1 MNPAIREQLERCPSL
16 PSLPAV
22 AVQILEMCQKDDLDL
37 NQIAATVARDPAL
50 SAKLIK
56 TANSPIF
63 SVRREVTT
71 ISYAVSL
78 LGANAVRTLV
88 LSFSLARDNRPGGAS
103 RLKGYWRRSLL
114 SAMAAREIA
123 QVRQLNGDEAFL
135 AGLLQDIGMLALA
148 RAAALQY
155 NKILDAAGADHDRLA
170 ELERAAFGTDH
181 AGVGSWLLTRW
192 RAPRVLADIVA
203 ASHQP
208 ELLATQER
216 EDVRALGEV
225 VALSARFADLWAGDI
240 ETAPAA
246 LSAAIRERWPEGSV
260 DIEGITKRLIENVP
274 QMAPLFEVKLGADEM
289 SSVLEQAQDALVAL
303 SIRASQEVQHI
314 HEALS
319 RLESRTAALLA
330 EAQRDPLTGV
340 ANRGYTD
347 NYLDQVFH
355 AAIESNRTIGV
366 IFADV
371 DHFKQINDNF
381 GHAAGDAVLQA
392 MARAIG
398 GSLRGGDFVGRYGG
412 EEFVVIVR
420 ADSVAELTAVAERVR
435 RTIEEKRHSI
445 GNGSSVPVTISLGSS
460 LLNRAR
466 HRTPADLLGDADAA
480 LYAAKRRGRNQHCF
494 SDDTATRPRPA
505 GNAAFAN
512 R

>member
-37 NQIAATVARDPAL
+37 NQIAAAVARDPAL
-50 SAKLIK
+50 TAKLIK

-88 LSFSLARDNRPGGAS
+88 LSFSLARDNRPDGKS
-103 RLKGYWRRSLL
+103 KLKGYWRRSLL

-123 QVRQLNGDEAFL
+123 LTRQLNGDEAFL
-135 AGLLQDIGMLALA
+135 AGLLQDIGMLALS
-148 RAAALQY
+148 RAAGIQY

-170 ELERAAFGTDH
+170 ENERAAFGADH
-181 AGVGSWLLTRW
+181 AEVGAWLLSRW
-192 RAPRVLADIVA
+192 RAPRLLAEVVA

-208 ELLATQER
+208 GKLANHER
-216 EDVRALGEV
+216 DDVRALGEV
-225 VALSARFADLWAGDI
+225 VALGARFADLWAGDQ
-240 ETAPAA
+240 ESAPGA
-246 LSAAIRERWPEGSV
+246 LAAAIRERWPAGSV
-260 DIEGITKRLIENVP
+260 DIEAITARLIENAP
-274 QMAPLFEVKLGADEM
+274 QLAPLFEVALGTDEM

-314 HEALS
+314 HEALA

-347 NYLDQVFH
+347 SYLDQVFN
-355 AAIESNRTIGV
+355 AALESNRAIGV

-371 DHFKQINDNF
+371 DHFKQINDNY
-381 GHAAGDAVLQA
+381 GHAAGDAILQA
-392 MARAIG
+392 MARCIG

-420 ADSVAELTAVAERVR
+420 ADSVGELTAVAERVR
-435 RTIEEKRHSI
+435 RNIADKRHSI
-445 GNGSSVPVTISLGSS
+445 GNGSVVPVTISLGSS

-466 HRTPADLLGDADAA
+466 HKTPADLLGDADAA
-480 LYAAKRRGRNQHCF
+480 LYAAKRAGRNRHYI
-494 SDDTATRPRPA
+494 SDGTVLRKH
-505 GNAAFAN
+505 AADALVAQ